1 MYYDDLNNDHVISPR
16 FLNQPDTTVD
26 ETDKFNIN
34 ETENIYPTLKKNL
47 ENEYPEANEIIDDE
61 DNVGPEK
68 IMGKTYY
75 LYARSLGGFFLLL
88 SVILA
93 YAVYAGSEVLSLLRL
108 TYWIEA
114 INVVSMKLL

>member
-1 MYYDDLNNDHVISPR
+1 M
-16 FLNQPDTTVD
+16 NQPDKAVD
-26 ETDKFNIN
+26 ETDNFNMN
-34 ETENIYPTLKKNL
+34 EAENVYPTLKKNF
-47 ENEYPEANEIIDDE
+47 ENEYLEADEIIDDE

-68 IMGKTYY
+68 IIGKTYY

-93 YAVYAGSEVLSLLRL
+93 YAVYAGSGVLSLMRL

-114 INVVSMKLL
+114 INVVSKLRLVNKCF